1 MAIAVRGIIND
12 LVPSTFEES
21 LSSIQA
27 LNVDTKKQLEEVCK
41 LIFEKVIFCYVP
53 F

>member
-41 LIFEKVIFCYVP
+41 LIFEKVILRYVP